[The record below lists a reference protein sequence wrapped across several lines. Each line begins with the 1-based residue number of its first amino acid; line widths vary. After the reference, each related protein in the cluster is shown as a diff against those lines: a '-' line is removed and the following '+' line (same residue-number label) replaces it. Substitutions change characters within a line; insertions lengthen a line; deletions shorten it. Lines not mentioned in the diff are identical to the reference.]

1 MQFSLIIPCFNEQD
15 SIGPLLDTLKA
26 LLTAR
31 FGEKWE
37 IILVDDGSRDSTRAI
52 ILGARELDP
61 RIKGVFLS
69 RNFGH
74 QPAIFS
80 GLVYATGT
88 YVGVMDADMQDP
100 PAVLLEC
107 LNKASANN
115 LDIVYAV
122 RKNRRS
128 ALILKLCYWC
138 FYRLMG
144 LLSSHPWPLD
154 AGDFSV
160 MSHRAVSLIIEL
172 PEHVRI
178 LRGLRSWIGLRHG
191 FVEYD
196 RPERARGE
204 SKYGAVK
211 LTALALNS
219 LFSFSHIPLRLASLI
234 GLLMACVSLVAG
246 LFLLANRFFPHF
258 TFFGYYVGANPG
270 TTTIVLLLLFF
281 GSLLFLCLGI
291 IGEYLRILLDEA
303 KKRPV
308 AIVEARAGLET
319 RLGTSGLVLEA
330 KQ

>member
-1 MQFSLIIPCFNEQD
+1 MNVSLVIPCFNEQE
-15 SIGPLLDTLKA
+15 SISLLLGTLKQ
-26 LLTAR
+26 LLTSK
-31 FGEKWE
+31 FGDHWE
-37 IILVDDGSRDSTRAI
+37 VILVDDGSRDSTRRI
-52 ILGARELDP
+52 ILEANKSDH

-74 QPAIFS
+74 QPAVFA
-80 GLVYATGT
+80 GLMYATGT

-100 PAVLLEC
+100 PEVLMESLD
-107 LNKASANN
+107 KARVDN

-122 RKNRRS
+122 RKTRRS
-128 ALILKLCYWC
+128 SLILKLCYWC

-160 MSHRAVSLIIEL
+160 MSRRAVSLILEL
-172 PEHVRI
+172 PEHVRV
-178 LRGLRSWIGLRHG
+178 LRGLRSWIGLKQG

-196 RPERARGE
+196 RPVRAHGE

-211 LTALALNS
+211 LVALALNS

-234 GLLMACVSLVAG
+234 GLMMACVSLVAG
-246 LFLLANRFFPHF
+246 IVLLANRFFPHF
-258 TFFGYYVGANPG
+258 TFFGYYIGASPG

-291 IGEYLRILLDEA
+291 IGEYLRILVDEA
-303 KKRPV
+303 KRRPV
-308 AIVEARAGLET
+308 AIVEARAGLE
-319 RLGTSGLVLEA
+319 RRFGASNLILEA

>member
-1 MQFSLIIPCFNEQD
+1 MKFSLIIPCFNEQG
-15 SIGPLLDTLKA
+15 SISLLLGTLKP
-26 LLTAR
+26 LLTAK
-31 FGEKWE
+31 FGDRWE
-37 IILVDDGSRDSTRAI
+37 VIFVDDGSCDSTRHI
-52 ILGARELDP
+52 ILKANKVDD

-74 QPAIFS
+74 QPAIFA

-100 PAVLLEC
+100 PAVLMEC
-107 LNKASANN
+107 LDKATTDN

-128 ALILKLCYWC
+128 SRILKLCYWC

-160 MSHRAVSLIIEL
+160 MSNRAVSLIVEL
-172 PEHVRI
+172 PEHVRV
-178 LRGLRSWIGLRHG
+178 LRGLRSWIGLRNG

-196 RPERARGE
+196 RPVRAHGE
-204 SKYGAVK
+204 SKYGVLK

-246 LFLLANRFFPHF
+246 LFLLANRFFPRF

-291 IGEYLRILLDEA
+291 IGEYLRILVDEA
-303 KKRPV
+303 KRRPV
-308 AIVEARAGLET
+308 AIVEARTGLET
-319 RLGTSGLVLEA
+319 RFGNSDLVVEA

>member
-15 SIGPLLDTLKA
+15 SIGLLLGTLKPLLTD
-26 LLTAR
+26 R
-31 FGEKWE
+31 YGDSWE
-37 IILVDDGSRDSTRAI
+37 VILVDDGSRDSTRAT
-52 ILGARELDP
+52 ILEARELDP

-80 GLVYATGT
+80 GLAYATGT

-107 LNKASANN
+107 LSKASAEN

-122 RKNRRS
+122 RQNRRS
-128 ALILKLCYWC
+128 SLMLKLCYWC
-138 FYRLMG
+138 FYRIMS
-144 LLSSHPWPLD
+144 LLSSHSWPLD

-160 MSHRAVSLIIEL
+160 MSRRAVLLIIEL
-172 PEHVRI
+172 PEHVRV

-196 RPERARGE
+196 RPVRARGE
-204 SKYGAVK
+204 SKYGV
-211 LTALALNS
+211 LQLMALALNS

-246 LFLLANRFFPHF
+246 LFLLANRFFPRF
-258 TFFGYYVGANPG
+258 TFFGYYIGTNPG

-281 GSLLFLCLGI
+281 CSLLFLCLGI
-291 IGEYLRILLDEA
+291 IGEYLRILVGEA
-303 KKRPV
+303 KRRPV
-308 AIVEARAGLET
+308 AIVEARAGLEAHVAPSK
-319 RLGTSGLVLEA
+319 LILEA